1 MHRSEENIAHQ
12 QRLQIMGTMTG
23 GIAHEFNNFLTPI
36 MGYAE
41 LLMMELP
48 EGSEEQDSAKEIYD
62 ASEKAKDVVR
72 QISSLSRK
80 NVETVYKNIPMKKM
94 MTRALKMIESI
105 CTPQVQ
111 LESDI
116 QIETESILGNT
127 TQLNQVLLNICVNAV
142 HAIGKEQGII
152 LVVCKKEA
160 KSKVNPK
167 VARKLSEAWESY
179 IHILVKD
186 NGCGMDKETLRH
198 IFDPFFTTKKGG
210 EGTGLGLALAEQII
224 SSHKGYLY
232 AESEKGKGSTFHIY
246 LPILDMDSTPQIA
259 QNVSGK
265 EYHIVVADDNAKV
278 LQLLK
283 KNFEKI
289 GIQIRTCMKKEEL
302 QQCLREQEMDALVV
316 DETLEDCSGVD
327 FCMSLAGKYPDMM
340 KFIITDGLSREA
352 VEAKQKGII
361 DGYVEKPVSDTAILE
376 AIRNRAKDSM

>member
-1 MHRSEENIAHQ
+1 
-12 QRLQIMGTMTG
+12 
-23 GIAHEFNNFLTPI
+23 
-36 MGYAE
+36 
-41 LLMMELP
+41 
-48 EGSEEQDSAKEIYD
+48 
-62 ASEKAKDVVR
+62 
-72 QISSLSRK
+72 
-80 NVETVYKNIPMKKM
+80 
-94 MTRALKMIESI
+94 
-105 CTPQVQ
+105 
-111 LESDI
+111 
-116 QIETESILGNT
+116 
-127 TQLNQVLLNICVNAV
+127 
-142 HAIGKEQGII
+142 
-152 LVVCKKEA
+152 
-160 KSKVNPK
+160 
-167 VARKLSEAWESY
+167 
-179 IHILVKD
+179 
-186 NGCGMDKETLRH
+186 MDKETLRH

-246 LPILDMDSTPQIA
+246 LPILDMDPTPQIA
-259 QNVSGK
+259 QNVSSK

-302 QQCLREQEMDALVV
+302 QQCLREQEMDILVV